1 MRSQQLGQCA
11 SAAGFMHR
19 WKLLEVAAGVH
30 SSVWALVYGLCNYL
44 DDNGRI
50 LLLHAQ
56 YYTSTDLCMACVKPE
71 QTLQDMQS

>member
-50 LLLHAQ
+50 LLLVVSVSLSCCRQ
-56 YYTSTDLCMACVKPE
+56 DLQVS
-71 QTLQDMQS
+71 LS